1 MTTAAASKTADSKS
15 TGVGKDLIVYIC
27 LLALAGIQFFIAY
40 QDISASQMFVR
51 MLSVAIVE
59 AGLALLFFMHL
70 SENHGLKWFVL
81 IFTVAV
87 ILGMQYGWTD
97 SFRLLDGVPWAH

>member
-1 MTTAAASKTADSKS
+1 MTTAEPHASS
-15 TGVGKDLIVYIC
+15 GMGKDVAVYVC
-27 LLALAGIQFFIAY
+27 LLVLAGIQFFIAY
-40 QDISASQMFVR
+40 QDITASQMFVR
-51 MLSVAIVE
+51 MLTVAIVE

-70 SENHGLKWFVL
+70 SQNRGLKWFVL

-97 SFRLLDGVPWAH
+97 SFRLTNGVPWAK

>member
-1 MTTAAASKTADSKS
+1 MTTAAETKHS
-15 TGVGKDLIVYIC
+15 TGIGKDMIVYVC

-40 QDISASQMFVR
+40 QNITTSQMFLR
-51 MLSVAIVE
+51 MLFVAVVE

-70 SENHGLKWFVL
+70 SENRGLKWFVL

-87 ILGMQYGWTD
+87 VLGMQYGWSD
-97 SFRLLDGVPWAH
+97 SFRLLDGVPWAR

>member
-1 MTTAAASKTADSKS
+1 MATADTHNTS
-15 TGVGKDLIVYIC
+15 GIGKDLIVYVC

-40 QDISASQMFVR
+40 QNITASQMFVR
-51 MLSVAIVE
+51 MLTVAIVE

-70 SENHGLKWFVL
+70 SENSGLKWFVVL
-81 IFTVAV
+81 FTVLV

-97 SFRLLDGVPWAH
+97 SFRLSNGVPWAH

>member
-1 MTTAAASKTADSKS
+1 MTTAEPHTSS
-15 TGVGKDLIVYIC
+15 GMGKDIAVYVC
-27 LLALAGIQFFIAY
+27 LLVLAGIQFFIAY
-40 QDISASQMFVR
+40 QDITASQMFVR
-51 MLSVAIVE
+51 MLTVAIVE

-70 SENHGLKWFVL
+70 SQNRGLKWFVL

-97 SFRLLDGVPWAH
+97 SFRLTNGVPWAK

>member
-1 MTTAAASKTADSKS
+1 MTTAADSKHS
-15 TGVGKDLIVYIC
+15 TGMGKDLIVYVC

-40 QDISASQMFVR
+40 QNISTSQMFVR
-51 MLSVAIVE
+51 MMSVAVIE

-70 SENHGLKWFVL
+70 SENRGLKWFVL

-87 ILGMQYGWTD
+87 VLGMQYGWSD

>member
-1 MTTAAASKTADSKS
+1 MATADTHNTS
-15 TGVGKDLIVYIC
+15 GIGKDLIVYVC

-40 QDISASQMFVR
+40 QNITASQMFVR
-51 MLSVAIVE
+51 MLTVAIVE

-70 SENHGLKWFVL
+70 SENSGLKWFEVL
-81 IFTVAV
+81 FTVLV

-97 SFRLLDGVPWAH
+97 AFRLTDGVPWAK

>member
-1 MTTAAASKTADSKS
+1 MTTAADSKHS
-15 TGVGKDLIVYIC
+15 TGMGKDLIVYVC

-40 QDISASQMFVR
+40 QNITTSQMFAR
-51 MLSVAIVE
+51 MLSVAVIE

-70 SENHGLKWFVL
+70 SENRGLKWFVL

-87 ILGMQYGWTD
+87 VLGMQYGWTD

>member
-1 MTTAAASKTADSKS
+1 MTTAEAHKDS
-15 TGVGKDLIVYIC
+15 GMGKDLIVYVC

-40 QDISASQMFVR
+40 QDITASQMFVR
-51 MLSVAIVE
+51 MLTVAIVE

-70 SENHGLKWFVL
+70 SENKGLKWFVVL
-81 IFTVAV
+81 FTVLV

-97 SFRLLDGVPWAH
+97 AFRLTDGVPWAK